1 MFQARTMVQAQKADK
16 YIKTLAKHF
25 AKKVS
30 VESNGDVSTVMF
42 PMGMCQMTLKNDTI
56 SLLCE
61 SSQQEGLDTVK
72 SIISSHL
79 IMLKEFKHIS
89 LEWHDGML
97 TGD

>member
-1 MFQARTMVQAQKADK
+1 MFQARTVVQAQKADK

-25 AKKVS
+25 AKKVT
-30 VESNGDVSTVMF
+30 VENNDNVSKIMF
-42 PMGMCQMTLKNDTI
+42 PMGTCQMMLKNDTI

-61 SSQQEGLDTVK
+61 SSQEEGLDTVK

-79 IMLKEFKHIS
+79 TMLKEFKHIS
-89 LEWHDGML
+89 VEWHEL